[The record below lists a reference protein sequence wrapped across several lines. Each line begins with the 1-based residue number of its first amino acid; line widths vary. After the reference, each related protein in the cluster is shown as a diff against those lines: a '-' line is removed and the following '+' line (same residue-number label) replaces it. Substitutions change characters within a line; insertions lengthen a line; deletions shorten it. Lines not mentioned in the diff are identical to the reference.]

1 MEFVPGGDLGKLISD
16 YGAFS
21 ETMVKSMSQQLLGA
35 LDYLHGNN
43 ITHRDV
49 KPDNILINSYEP
61 LEVKL
66 TDFGLSK
73 IVDSEQTFLRTF
85 CGTLLYCAPE
95 VYTEYAE
102 YDDNGVRTRDPRR
115 RRLLG
120 QRYSHAVDI
129 WSLGGVLF
137 YSLTA
142 SPPYPVKSGISHSEL
157 LQMIMRGRLNVTPL
171 QNKRVSDTGVDFLSR
186 MLQRRPEHRATIAE
200 LDVHPW
206 LGGSGSVVASQS
218 YDEVTDDEDLEPGM
232 QVAEFEGDHVS
243 DSEKENDDGFGQAR
257 QPNSPP
263 QRLFG
268 EVGVSAIGSSGVI
281 PDDFLDFPDQSD
293 SMKEGTII
301 QGSAQD
307 ETYDSADSASAA
319 MIRTRNR
326 AERQTTASIIHEQS
340 ADQLQSLVENVAS
353 QSLGGDSPKERITS
367 SLYSSMDFNTS
378 KRKPPSHD
386 TSDEFDENTPPTKPL
401 MKRLRSEALMDEL
414 SGTTIEECKLLAC
427 VPPIKR
433 LGSGRQIDGPVNKA
447 TYWEQDRN
455 TWHMH
460 YPEMTQLQHDAF
472 AEAARSRSEEF
483 GPGKTPLWDLAMKY
497 FSPIYKLSI
506 RTARPDALSRGLL
519 RDESNLDTLMEWPAT
534 ALPADPEHLSD
545 MPIPDTQIVVPVQL
559 NAEAPRAV
567 GLIESR
573 SVSCVQGIS
582 FPITDKFVSFGRATD
597 NTESFEPK
605 SEPKVPKYAF
615 KIMLWKD
622 GHDMRELSR
631 TPPPWLRDN
640 GDDQEAYS
648 FWISTK
654 ATFGIR
660 INDHSLP
667 SSDPRDPHGPSRH
680 WTRIYD
686 EDELII
692 WGGADPRNQTL
703 LTFRCFW
710 GVSRHP
716 RADTAVAPEMASDE
730 LAERLDAA
738 CQKIERKIRD
748 GSEKRQRVDEARDDF
763 SERSRMVE
771 QERERSRLFE
781 LRRMEAVE
789 FLQTRHAV
797 SSRRYSPASMSY
809 LDKA

>member
-1 MEFVPGGDLGKLISD
+1 MEFVPGGDLGKLIAD

-21 ETMVKSMSQQLLGA
+21 ETMVKSLSQQLLGA
-35 LDYLHGNN
+35 LDYLHGQN

-49 KPDNILINSYEP
+49 KPDNILINTYDP

-102 YDDNGVRTRDPRR
+102 YDDNGIRSRDPRR
-115 RRLLG
+115 RRHLG

-137 YSLTA
+137 YCLSA

-157 LQMIMRGRLNVTPL
+157 LQMIMKGRLNVSPL
-171 QNKRVSDTGVDFLSR
+171 QERRVSDMGIDFLSR

-218 YDEVTDDEDLEPGM
+218 YDEVTEDEDLEPGM
-232 QVAEFEGDHVS
+232 QVTEFEGDHVS
-243 DSEKENDDGFGQAR
+243 DSEKENDDGFSQAR
-257 QPNSPP
+257 QPSSPP
-263 QRLFG
+263 KRLFG

-281 PDDFLDFPDQSD
+281 PDDFLNFPAQSG
-293 SMKEGTII
+293 SLKEGTVIL
-301 QGSAQD
+301 GSPQD
-307 ETYDSADSASAA
+307 EAYDSAESATVPNAA
-319 MIRTRNR
+319 MTRNR
-326 AERQTTASIIHEQS
+326 TERQNTVSIMHAQS

-353 QSLGGDSPKERITS
+353 QSLGGDSPKEPVTS
-367 SLYSSMDFNTS
+367 SLYVSMEFNTS

-401 MKRLRSEALMDEL
+401 MKRLRSEGHIDEV
-414 SGTTIEECKLLAC
+414 SEAAIEECKLLAC

-433 LGSGRQIDGPVNKA
+433 LGSGRQIDGPVNKM
-447 TYWEQDRN
+447 TYWEQDRA
-455 TWHMH
+455 TWHAH
-460 YPEMTQLQHDAF
+460 YPEMTQLQYDAF
-472 AEAARSRSEEF
+472 AEAARSRKEDF
-483 GPGKTPLWDLAMKY
+483 GPGKSPLWDVAMKY
-497 FSPIYKLSI
+497 FAPTPRLS
-506 RTARPDALSRGLL
+506 ARSSRFDAPPPPRGL
-519 RDESNLDTLMEWPAT
+519 RREESTLDMMMEWPPT
-534 ALPADPEHLSD
+534 ALPADPEQLAD

-559 NAEAPRAV
+559 DAEAPRAV

-573 SVSCVQGIS
+573 SLSCVQGIS
-582 FPITDKFVSFGRATD
+582 FPITSTFVSFGRALD

-622 GHDMRELSR
+622 GNDMREPR
-631 TPPPWLRDN
+631 KTPPPWLREE
-640 GDDQEAYS
+640 DQEAYS

-654 ATFGIR
+654 ATLGIR

-667 SSDPRDPHGPSRH
+667 SSDARDPHGPSRH
-680 WTRIYD
+680 WTRVFD
-686 EDELII
+686 GDDLII

-710 GVSRHP
+710 GSSQHP
-716 RADTAVAPEMASDE
+716 RPDKTVAPEMASEE
-730 LAERLDAA
+730 LAESLDAA
-738 CQKIERKIRD
+738 CQRIEKRIRD
-748 GSEKRQRVDEARDDF
+748 SNEKRRRLDEAQVDI
-763 SERSRMVE
+763 SERSRVVE
-771 QERERSRLFE
+771 QERERSRHFE
-781 LRRMEAVE
+781 LRRAEAIE
-789 FLQTRHAV
+789 FLQARQTFN
-797 SSRRYSPASMSY
+797 SRRYSPASVM
-809 LDKA
+809 

>member
-1 MEFVPGGDLGKLISD
+1 MEFVPGGDLGKLIAD
-16 YGAFS
+16 QGAFN
-21 ETMVKSMSQQLLGA
+21 ETEGKTLTMQLLSA
-35 LDYLHGNN
+35 LDYLHSNN

-61 LEVKL
+61 LDVKL

-95 VYTEYAE
+95 VYTEYPE
-102 YDDNGVRTRDPRR
+102 YDDNGVRSRDGRKRR
-115 RRLLG
+115 TPG

-137 YSLTA
+137 YCLTTA
-142 SPPYPVKSGISHSEL
+142 PPYPVKGGISHSEL
-157 LQMIMRGRLNVTPL
+157 LQMIMSRRLNVTPL
-171 QNKRVSDTGVDFLSR
+171 QQQRVSDTGIDFLSR

-218 YDEVTDDEDLEPGM
+218 YDEITDDEDLEPGM
-232 QVAEFEGDHVS
+232 QVSEFEADHVS
-243 DSEKENDDGFGQAR
+243 DSEKENDDYGQAR
-257 QPNSPP
+257 QHQSPP

-281 PDDFLDFPDQSD
+281 PDDFLNLPVQSD
-293 SMKEGTII
+293 SMKEGTVIL
-301 QGSAQD
+301 GSPRDQA
-307 ETYDSADSASAA
+307 YDSVDSTAA
-319 MIRTRNR
+319 AVTRIQHR
-326 AERQTTASIIHEQS
+326 AERQGTVSMIHEQS

-353 QSLGGDSPKERITS
+353 QSLGGDSPKEPLAS
-367 SLYSSMDFNTS
+367 SRYSSMDFNTS

-401 MKRLRSEALMDEL
+401 MKRLKSEGNIEEVSEAA
-414 SGTTIEECKLLAC
+414 IEECKLLAG
-427 VPPIKR
+427 VPPIRR
-433 LGSGRQIDGPVNKA
+433 LDSGRQIDKPVSKV
-447 TYWEQDRN
+447 TYWEQDKV
-455 TWHMH
+455 TWHLN
-460 YPEMTQLQHDAF
+460 YPEMTQLQYDVF
-472 AEAARSRSEEF
+472 AEAARSRREDF
-483 GPGKTPLWDLAMKY
+483 VPGKTPLWDLAMKY
-497 FSPIYKLSI
+497 FSPIHRLST
-506 RTARPDALSRGLL
+506 RSSRASTRPRGLP
-519 RDESNLDTLMEWPAT
+519 RDESTLDAMMDFPPTAMPA
-534 ALPADPEHLSD
+534 LDPEELPDS
-545 MPIPDTQIVVPVQL
+545 PSIPDTQIVVPIQL

-582 FPITDKFVSFGRATD
+582 FPITDKFVSFGRALD

-605 SEPKVPKYAF
+605 SEPKVPKHAF
-615 KIMLWKD
+615 KIMLWKE
-622 GHDMRELSR
+622 GPETRESSK
-631 TPPPWLRDN
+631 TPPPWLRET
-640 GDDQEAYS
+640 GEDQESYS

-654 ATFGIR
+654 ATLGIR
-660 INDHSLP
+660 INEHSLP
-667 SSDPRDPHGPSRH
+667 SSDAKNPHGPSRH

-686 EDELII
+686 GDDLII

-710 GVSRHP
+710 SASQHP
-716 RADTAVAPEMASDE
+716 RLDKTLAPEMASEE

-738 CQKIERKIRD
+738 CSKIEKKLRD
-748 GSEKRQRVDEARDDF
+748 T
-763 SERSRMVE
+763 SERRRRVSEAENDFRERNQMVD

-781 LRRMEAVE
+781 ARRVEAVE
-789 FLQTRHAV
+789 YLQARHAV
-797 SSRRYSPASMSY
+797 VSRRYSPASVI
-809 LDKA
+809 

>member
-21 ETMVKSMSQQLLGA
+21 EPMVKTMSQQLLGA
-35 LDYLHGNN
+35 LDYLHSNN

-49 KPDNILINSYEP
+49 KPDNILINTYDP

-95 VYTEYAE
+95 VYTEYPE
-102 YDDNGVRTRDPRR
+102 YDDNGVRTRDPKKRR
-115 RRLLG
+115 MPG
-120 QRYSHAVDI
+120 QRYNHAVDI

-137 YSLTA
+137 YCLTT

-157 LQMIMRGRLNVTPL
+157 LQMIMRGRLNVSPL
-171 QNKRVSDTGVDFLSR
+171 QNKRVSDTGIDFLSR

-218 YDEVTDDEDLEPGM
+218 YDEITDDEDLEPGL
-232 QVAEFEGDHVS
+232 QVAEFDGDHVS
-243 DSEKENDDGFGQAR
+243 ESEKENDDGFGQAR
-257 QPNSPP
+257 QPQPQP

-281 PDDFLDFPDQSD
+281 PDDFLNLPGQSD

-301 QGSAQD
+301 LGSPRD
-307 ETYDSADSASAA
+307 ETYDSVDSTTAA
-319 MIRTRNR
+319 ATRVRHRT
-326 AERQTTASIIHEQS
+326 ERQNTVSIIHEQS

-353 QSLGGDSPKERITS
+353 QSLGGDSPKEPIAS
-367 SLYSSMDFNTS
+367 SRYSSMDFNAS
-378 KRKPPSHD
+378 KRKPPSYD

-401 MKRLRSEALMDEL
+401 MKRLKSEGNIEEVTEALV
-414 SGTTIEECKLLAC
+414 EECKLLAC
-427 VPPIKR
+427 VPPIRR
-433 LGSGRQIDGPVNKA
+433 LGSGRQIDGPVNKV
-447 TYWEQDRN
+447 TYWEQDRA
-455 TWHMH
+455 TWHLH

-472 AEAARSRSEEF
+472 AEAARGRNEEF
-483 GPGKTPLWDLAMKY
+483 WPGKTPLWDLAMKY
-497 FSPIYKLSI
+497 FSPVHRLGTRNS
-506 RTARPDALSRGLL
+506 RVDTRSRGLR
-519 RDESNLDTLMEWPAT
+519 RDESNVEMMMEWPAT
-534 ALPADPEHLSD
+534 AQPAPEPEHFLD
-545 MPIPDTQIVVPVQL
+545 TPIPDTQTVVPFQL

-582 FPITDKFVSFGRATD
+582 FPITDTFVSFGRALD

-622 GHDMRELSR
+622 NQETTRERSK
-631 TPPPWLRDN
+631 TPPPWLRE
-640 GDDQEAYS
+640 GGEDQESYS

-654 ATFGIR
+654 ATLGIR

-667 SSDPRDPHGPSRH
+667 SSDARDPHGPSRH
-680 WTRIYD
+680 WTRICD
-686 EDELII
+686 GDDLII
-692 WGGADPRNQTL
+692 WGGTDPRNQTL

-710 GVSRHP
+710 GASQHP
-716 RADTAVAPEMASDE
+716 REDKTLAPEMASDE
-730 LAERLDAA
+730 LAEKLDAA
-738 CQKIERKIRD
+738 CQKTEKRLREN
-748 GSEKRQRVDEARDDF
+748 SEKRRRVEEAENEFR
-763 SERSRMVE
+763 ERSRMVE
-771 QERERSRLFE
+771 QERERSRHFE
-781 LRRMEAVE
+781 VKRLEAVE
-789 FLQTRHAV
+789 FLQTRNAM
-797 SSRRYSPASMSY
+797 SSRRYSPASVM
-809 LDKA
+809 